1 MRNHPPEPGVDPEPT
16 ILGPSGS
23 EPPKRRLWLTL
34 TVGVVGLLAAGWTVA
49 WQVTAMMTEAA
60 LDRWMDDRRAMG
72 ERLLH
77 TGKPMLD
84 GFPLEVRFRI
94 QDPVWESVQG
104 PQRITLA
111 ASVIAVANT
120 PLAPTRLRIETP
132 EDITATVDTPDG
144 ILEITGE
151 QLLAELD
158 IGATTVTAGEGLV
171 TGLIATDPAGETVGT
186 LDRLS
191 LSMAPPAESESS
203 QLTPISRKARAA
215 AVPVSVMLDI
225 GITRLTL
232 SDRFEVPFE
241 GAADLDAR
249 VAVEG
254 PVPQLDPTSLALWR
268 DQGGVFDIRSVS
280 LRWGTMALVGDGTF
294 GLDPMLRPEGAATV
308 SASGLPGVIDRVVDM
323 GRMKRQHAAF
333 LKLAL
338 IAGAKTPEDGGPP
351 RVTLPLTIQRG
362 VVSLGPAPIG
372 RVGSLVR

>member
-1 MRNHPPEPGVDPEPT
+1 MRNHPPEPGADPEPT

-23 EPPKRRLWLTL
+23 KPPKRRLWLTL

-84 GFPLEVRFRI
+84 GFPLTVRFRI

-104 PQRITLA
+104 PQRVTLA
-111 ASVIAVANT
+111 TSVITVANT
-120 PLAPTRLRIETP
+120 PLAPTRLRIETA

-158 IGATTVTAGEGLV
+158 IGATTVTAGEGLL
-171 TGLIATDPAGETVGT
+171 TGLIATGPAGETVGT

-254 PVPQLDPTSLALWR
+254 PVPQLDPTSLTLWR
-268 DQGGVFDIRSVS
+268 DQGGVVDIRSVS